1 MRGNLDS
8 WDVIMIVEVLGSVL
22 PVASTIDTHQH
33 SWLLSNATGSW
44 ANRYLQVLPNVRFW
58 MCILVQGQ
66 CGVMGCIHRFVVL
79 LLQRECIVKRALNV
93 SG

>member
-1 MRGNLDS
+1 MNENLDA
-8 WDVIMIVEVLGSVL
+8 WDVIVIVEVLGSML
-22 PVASTIDTHQH
+22 PVAFTIDTHQH
-33 SWLLSNATGSW
+33 SWLLSNASGSW
-44 ANRYLQVLPNVRFW
+44 VNRYLQVLPSVHFW

-66 CGVMGCIHRFVVL
+66 CDVMGCIHRFVVL